1 MFDSEDPRE
10 RDSLKTV
17 LHRIYGKFLHFRT
30 TIRQM
35 MNNIFIRFCA
45 VFVFIILFRFT
56 QETERF
62 CGISE
67 LLEIYGS
74 IINGFALPLK
84 EEHKKFLIN
93 VLLPLHKVS
102 SVNTYHG
109 QVFPFFY
116 FLYCDLVELLCFT
129 IH

>member
-1 MFDSEDPRE
+1 MESFYILELLLDKW
-10 RDSLKTV
+10 LITFF
-17 LHRIYGKFLHFRT
+17 YGF
-30 TIRQM
+30 
-35 MNNIFIRFCA
+35 
-45 VFVFIILFRFT
+45 FIIIFFNLISFT
-56 QETERF
+56 FETERF

-102 SVNTYHG
+102 SVSSYHG
-109 QVFPFFY
+109 QVDFLINSYFFSS
-116 FLYCDLVELLCFT
+116 
-129 IH
+129 